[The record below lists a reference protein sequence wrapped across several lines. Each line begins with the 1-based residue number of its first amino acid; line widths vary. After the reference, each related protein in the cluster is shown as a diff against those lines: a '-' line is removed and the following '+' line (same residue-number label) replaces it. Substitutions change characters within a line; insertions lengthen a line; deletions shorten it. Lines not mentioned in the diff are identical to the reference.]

1 MRKINRNVLELNNKF
16 ADSKGDIN
24 AASVDSVRWT
34 DNTVITREGRIVG
47 K

>member
-1 MRKINRNVLELNNKF
+1 MRNIDRNVLELNNKF
-16 ADSKGDIN
+16 AGSKGAIN
-24 AASVDSVRWT
+24 AASVDWVSWT